1 MSKKKQKKLEVTQTC
16 RGFDYIEFDDYYG
29 QHCSLQKSSLM
40 EPEAIWLGV
49 QNTGPNLGSMY
60 AGDNEK
66 NVNVDVN
73 CRMHLSQEQVK
84 QLLPFLI
91 KFAETGELS

>member
-16 RGFDYIEFDDYYG
+16 CEFDYIEFNDYYG

-49 QNTGPNLGSMY
+49 QNTGPNLGMY
-60 AGDNEK
+60 
-66 NVNVDVN
+66 DVN

>member
-40 EPEAIWLGV
+40 EPNAIWLGV
-49 QNTGPNLGSMY
+49 KNTGPNLGLVY
-60 AGDNEK
+60 AGGDEK
-66 NVNVDVN
+66 NVDVH

-84 QLLPFLI
+84 QLLPFLV
-91 KFAETGELS
+91 KFAKTGELS

>member
-16 RGFDYIEFDDYYG
+16 RGFDYIKFDDHYG

-40 EPEAIWLGV
+40 EPDAIWLGV
-49 QNTGPNLGSMY
+49 DNTGPYMGSI
-60 AGDNEK
+60 DPLHNK
-66 NVNVDVN
+66 QDVNVDVK

>member
-40 EPEAIWLGV
+40 EPNAIWLGV
-49 QNTGPNLGSMY
+49 KNTGPNLGLMY
-60 AGDNEK
+60 GDVNQK
-66 NVNVDVN
+66 NVDVH

-84 QLLPFLI
+84 QLLPFLV
-91 KFAETGELS
+91 KFAKTGQLS